1 MKTNKTQKIENIIKL
16 TQNEE
21 LDDLISY
28 ACTDEGDSDTES
40 PQIEDKICIS
50 DTFDIKV
57 DCKLIVI
64 DSRKSLNNTTEYI
77 LAKIIRNNDAIP
89 ICLTGQDI
97 QDSYN
102 LIQKLSQTVVDEC
115 FHLNKQSYRLYRKQ
129 IFKNIPVKKVYAC
142 PGIQDNLFVA
152 SDSYYELNTQQYKEA
167 PKYAVEKN
175 YDCIENSLID
185 IEANCKPHLI
195 TSKTCNKSV
204 IKEFFSNLVQTI
216 NNSEALLCFA
226 GAIGT
231 PLYNSQN
238 GNRGIPPIFFLGESH
253 SGKTTQLRC
262 ICSILG
268 LNDSYIMSGSS
279 TPYAI
284 TRALNSRIG
293 IPVAI
298 EEFDKKLLDNYD
310 FIKNVYN
317 KTPRER
323 GTKNGVEKIDIFTNF
338 VATSNYSFTNLPE
351 EISSRILY
359 ANMKKAEFNSEQ
371 FQYFEEESRKNLP
384 VILVEL
390 LGYYEQAIPIYN
402 EVYDKVK
409 SLIENPSGNRYLMNI
424 AIACSVWEIINSIC
438 GSEIVYWQDLA
449 KSYIQKYESQIENS
463 VKNSDLMIAHIAKLI
478 SWKQIKYDVD
488 YLLTKTK
495 KLKLNPS
502 KFVSAYNLV
511 WGKDT
516 NNMLTRHEFL
526 EIMSTDK
533 RFEDT
538 RSNPSGSVGRCI
550 SIDVSDDEYLLDL
563 IDNMRHYR
571 D

>member
-1 MKTNKTQKIENIIKL
+1 MTKISKNIVNL

-28 ACTDEGDSDTES
+28 ACTDEGDSNTES

-50 DTFDIKV
+50 DTLELKV

-64 DSRKSLNNTTEYI
+64 DSRKNLNNTTEYV
-77 LAKIIRNNDAIP
+77 LAKIIRNGEEIP
-89 ICLTGQDI
+89 IRFNGQDFLEYK
-97 QDSYN
+97 S
-102 LIQKLSQTVVDEC
+102 LIQKISQAIIADFYQLSKRD
-115 FHLNKQSYRLYRKQ
+115 FYLYKKQ
-129 IFKNIPVKKVYAC
+129 ILDNVPTKKVYAC
-142 PGIQDNLFVA
+142 PGIQNGLFVA
-152 SDSYYELNTQQYKEA
+152 SDSYYVLSTQQYKEA
-167 PKYAVEKN
+167 PKYAAEKD
-175 YDCIENSLID
+175 YDCIENSLIE
-185 IEANCKPHLI
+185 ISSNCKPQLNR
-195 TSKTCNKSV
+195 SRNKSI
-204 IKEFFSNLVQTI
+204 IKDFFTNLIQSV
-216 NNSEALLCFA
+216 NNNEALLCFA
-226 GAIGT
+226 GALST
-231 PLYNSQN
+231 PLYHS
-238 GNRGIPPIFFLGESH
+238 RKGIPTSPLIFFLGESH
-253 SGKTTQLRC
+253 AGKTSTARC
-262 ICSILG
+262 LNSTYG
-268 LNDSYIMSGSS
+268 LSDNDIISGSS
-279 TPYAI
+279 TKYAI
-284 TRALNSRIG
+284 SVSLNTRIG
-293 IPVAI
+293 IPVTI
-298 EEFDKKLLDNYD
+298 EELNENFFENCDD
-310 FIKNVYN
+310 FVKNVYN
-317 KTPRER
+317 KTSRER

-371 FQYFEEESRKNLP
+371 FQYFEEESRKDLP
-384 VILVEL
+384 VILIEL

-424 AIACSVWEIINSIC
+424 AIACSVWEIINRIC
-438 GSEIVYWQDLA
+438 GSEIMYWQDLA
-449 KSYIQKYESQIENS
+449 ESYIQKYESQIENS
-463 VKNSDLMIAHIAKLI
+463 VKNSDLMMAHIAKLI

-488 YLLTKTK
+488 YSLTKAK

-516 NNMLTRHEFL
+516 NNMLTKHEFL

-538 RSNPSGSVGRCI
+538 RNNPSGSVGRCI
-550 SIDVSDDEYLLDL
+550 SIDISDDEYLLDL
-563 IDNMRHYR
+563 VDRMRHYR